1 MQVGESGLL
10 INDKSGASA
19 EFSFTSSM
27 SLHRTSWL
35 LFWAKLRLTVGDGVV
50 YEVPGLS
57 KAATSNFIKT
67 AEKAWRDYL
76 KNLLAQR
83 RERLFTTAN
92 RLRLAKGG
100 SFYMAASTA
109 SSLLDTA
116 KKASDGLPR
125 PLPDGVAELA
135 RIIHQRSG

>member
-1 MQVGESGLL
+1 MFSRIPACQSQIGSEPTCIQRQGVPQYLLWTYPGGSGMQVGESGLL

-76 KNLLAQR
+76 KNPR
-83 RERLFTTAN
+83 RP
-92 RLRLAKGG
+92 
-100 SFYMAASTA
+100 S
-109 SSLLDTA
+109 
-116 KKASDGLPR
+116 
-125 PLPDGVAELA
+125 
-135 RIIHQRSG
+135 